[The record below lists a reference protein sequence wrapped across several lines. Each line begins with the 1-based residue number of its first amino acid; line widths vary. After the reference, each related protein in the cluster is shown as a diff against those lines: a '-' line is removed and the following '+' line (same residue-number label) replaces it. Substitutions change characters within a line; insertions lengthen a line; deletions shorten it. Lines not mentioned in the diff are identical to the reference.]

1 MKKKVLF
8 TALASAAVLAG
19 GAVYAQNNPENLIG
33 FGFKG
38 GRLNQVLVRATEYI
52 GSCPGFQ
59 QNDIVAWFRD
69 KEVPVAK
76 DRRVRLTNL
85 SLDGFSDK
93 VPYSDREYEKKNKSE
108 KIKFQFGDNHS
119 KSRFIVRPGVN
130 QFFYVIYEGD
140 YDESDM
146 EVIKEG
152 EFSADFQRDIRQV
165 DRDIQ
170 WRSTPRFGC
179 LDAAG
184 NFQQL
189 TDINEIK
196 KCPLPVSQK
205 VGTCN
210 SRTVYGDV
218 KPVWSLDADFWLK
231 D

>member
-1 MKKKVLF
+1 MKKKVFL
-8 TALASAAVLAG
+8 TALASTAALAG
-19 GAVYAQNNPENLIG
+19 GAVYAQNNPDLMG
-33 FGFKG
+33 FGFEG
-38 GRLNQVLVRATEYI
+38 GGLNQVLVKATEYV
-52 GSCPGFQ
+52 GSCTGFQ
-59 QNDIVAWFRD
+59 QKDIVAWFRD

-93 VPYSDREYEKKNKSE
+93 VPYSDRKYEKKNKSE

-130 QFFYVIYEGD
+130 QFSYVIYEGD

-165 DRDIQ
+165 TRDIQ

-189 TDINEIK
+189 TNIDEIK

-210 SRTVYGDV
+210 RRTVYGDV
-218 KPVWSLDADFWLK
+218 KPVQVQDIEQQK
-231 D
+231 

>member
-1 MKKKVLF
+1 MKKKVFL
-8 TALASAAVLAG
+8 TALVAATLAR
-19 GAVYAQNNPENLIG
+19 GAVYAQNYPEKLIG
-33 FGFKG
+33 FGFEG
-38 GRLNQVLVRATEYI
+38 GGLNQVLVKATEYV
-52 GSCPGFQ
+52 GSCTGFQ
-59 QNDIVAWFRD
+59 QKDIVAWFRD

-130 QFFYVIYEGD
+130 QFSYVIYEGD
-140 YDESDM
+140 YDESNM

-165 DRDIQ
+165 TRDIQ

-179 LDAAG
+179 LDVAG
-184 NFQQL
+184 NFQPL
-189 TDINEIK
+189 NNINEIE

-210 SRTVYGDV
+210 RRTVYGEV
-218 KPVWSLDADFWLK
+218 KPVQVQGIK
-231 D
+231 Q